1 MSMEHQSPDLR
12 ARVSIRKAKMSNAL
26 LKIAKV
32 AKMPEFRSAAEG
44 LSLLTIEQICEQLKP
59 ISSWGR
65 DLLHFNHT
73 TFDFSEEGMEKAT
86 QLIVDM
92 FPYLVDVYRGVSALI
107 VYAGLDAPP
116 RDPKAP
122 LVDEQMAKKVR
133 NYICE
138 NLMGM
143 PFFIE
148 NIPESLVPLECKGD
162 PVDIPE
168 TQPDEVNQT
177 TD

>member
-1 MSMEHQSPDLR
+1 MSMEQQSPDLR

-32 AKMPEFRSAAEG
+32 VKMPEFRSAAEG
-44 LSLLTIEQICEQLKP
+44 ISLLTIEQVCEQLKP

-86 QLIVDM
+86 QLIVDI

-107 VYAGLDAPP
+107 VYAGLDAPL
-116 RDPKAP
+116 RDH
-122 LVDEQMAKKVR
+122 DEQMAKKIR

-162 PVDIPE
+162 SVDIPE